1 MRIAIGGISVEN
13 SNFSPVPTTLP
24 DFTVLRGDELLVGE
38 RYLGGVAQSHGVE
51 ARPDLTPGGVHVEFA
66 PTLFAR
72 ALPGGPLAADAYG
85 ALKTELLERLAAA
98 GPVDGVYL
106 DLHGAMYVD
115 GMEDAEADLAAA
127 VRGVVG
133 PLPIIATSMD
143 LHGNISAAYVREID
157 LLTAY
162 RTAPHRDA
170 LETRQR
176 AVRLLVRAIQEGL
189 RPRIALVPIPVLLS
203 GESTRTDVEPGQSLW
218 ASLAEVDAVPGVLD
232 ASLFVGFAWVDEP
245 RAHAAAV
252 VSGTDLGI
260 PEDEARKL
268 AQAYWDA
275 RHAFKFGVPAGSTDE
290 CVAWALRDNENGVFI
305 SDSGDN
311 TTAGGVGDLPLV
323 LERLLAHRIP
333 SAVVGGLTDAEAVAA
348 CWQAGVG
355 DAVETTVGGKLDTTH
370 GQPLPVRGQVLALF
384 DGDADKGRQ
393 AVLQVGAV
401 KVVLTERRTA
411 FMRIADFTQVGVDPL
426 AHKIVVVKLG
436 YLFPDLLRV
445 APKAYM
451 ALSPGAADQALTR
464 LPYRRIARPM
474 FPLDG
479 EFTWQAA

>member
-24 DFTVLRGDELLVGE
+24 DFTILRGDELLAAE
-38 RYLGGVAQSHGVE
+38 RYLGGVAQSHGIE
-51 ARPDLTPGGVHVEFA
+51 KSPSLAPAHANVEFA

-72 ALPGGPLAADAYG
+72 ALPGGPLDPNAY
-85 ALKTELLERLAAA
+85 ATLKTELIERLAAA
-98 GPVDGVYL
+98 GPVDGVFL
-106 DLHGAMYVD
+106 DLHGAMYVA
-115 GMEDAEADLAAA
+115 GLEDAEADLAAA

-133 PLPIIATSMD
+133 PKTLIAASMD
-143 LHGNISAAYVREID
+143 LHGNISAAYVRQID
-157 LLTAY
+157 LLAAY

-176 AVRLLVRAIQEGL
+176 ALSLLVHALEQNL
-189 RPRIALVPIPVLLS
+189 RPQIALVPIPVLLS
-203 GESTRTDVEPGQSLW
+203 GESTRTDMEPGQRLW
-218 ASLAEVDAVPGVLD
+218 ASLPAVDAVPGVLD

-252 VSGTDLGI
+252 VSGTDRAVI
-260 PEDEARKL
+260 EREARKL
-268 AQAYWDA
+268 AQTYWDA
-275 RHAFKFGVPAGSTDE
+275 RHAFKFGVPAGTIDE
-290 CVAWALRDNENGVFI
+290 CIAWALGDDETGIFI

-311 TTAGGVGDLPLV
+311 TTAGGVGDLPIV
-323 LERLLAHRIP
+323 LERLLANPVP
-333 SAVVGGLTDAEAVAA
+333 SAAVGGLTDAEAVGV

-355 DAVETTVGGKLDTTH
+355 ATVETTVGGKLDTLH
-370 GQPLPVRGQVLALF
+370 GRPLPVRGQVLTLF

-393 AVLQVGAV
+393 AVLQVGSV

-436 YLFPDLLRV
+436 YLFPDLLRA

-479 EFTWQAA
+479 EFVWQLG